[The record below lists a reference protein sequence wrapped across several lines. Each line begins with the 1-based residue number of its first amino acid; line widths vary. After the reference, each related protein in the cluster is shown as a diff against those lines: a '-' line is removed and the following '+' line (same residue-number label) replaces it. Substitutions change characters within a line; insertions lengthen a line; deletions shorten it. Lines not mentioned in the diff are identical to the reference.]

1 MDSQIFLIV
10 DGENFGP
17 LDGISN
23 ETEYADFYGDD
34 ILIKKSFVTDHYYLL
49 DGNGFTFHA
58 RKVMIITEENQNPP
72 IGKVLIDGC
81 DIFEA
86 DIYPEH
92 NHQNAERA
100 MQVCKTY
107 GIPYDM
113 HVLGTSAKISSGTMV
128 PVESAQGKLQAALP
142 DLATEAACPTPKDDK
157 FNFGISCGTR
167 LSLWYMIQ
175 HLNDHHEWS
184 REQIADWLE
193 TLDVNITFQIGVDY
207 EDKD

>member
-1 MDSQIFLIV
+1 MPSQIFLLV
-10 DGENFGP
+10 DGDNFGP

-34 ILIKKSFVTDHYYLL
+34 VLVKKSFVTDHYYLV

-58 RKVMIITEENQNPP
+58 RKIMIITDENSEPP
-72 IGKVLIDGC
+72 SGKVVIDGC

-86 DIYPEH
+86 DVYPEH
-92 NHQNAERA
+92 NHQNAEKA
-100 MQVCKTY
+100 INLCKSY

-113 HVLGTSAKISSGTMV
+113 HVLGTSAKIGGTMV
-128 PVESAQGKLQAALP
+128 AVDSAQGKLQAALP
-142 DLATEAACPTPKDDK
+142 DLATEALCPTPVDDK
-157 FNFGISCGTR
+157 FNFGKACGTG

-184 REQIADWLE
+184 REKIADWLE
-193 TLDVNITFQIGVDY
+193 TLDANITFPIGENYDD
-207 EDKD
+207 EN